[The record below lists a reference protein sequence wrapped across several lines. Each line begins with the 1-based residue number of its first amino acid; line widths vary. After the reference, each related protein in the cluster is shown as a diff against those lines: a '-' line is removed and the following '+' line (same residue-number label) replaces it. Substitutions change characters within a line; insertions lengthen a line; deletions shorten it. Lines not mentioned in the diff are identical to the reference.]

1 MIQFLSKKITDFL
14 AAKVSY
20 SLEDDRYQAML
31 FFIKA
36 VFHNSIKTVFLL
48 VAAFIISM
56 EVSEDFFAYMIFLI
70 CIYGM
75 IKRFSFGVHSSN
87 EILCTITGFIYYF
100 GSVFLAMKIEIHF
113 AVLLMVLGLC
123 LALNWKYAPAS
134 TQKRKIGEKE
144 NKRFKGYVMS
154 VYMDI
159 LMLSAVFKIAALT
172 VFLNL
177 ILFAVT
183 WQTITIL
190 PITYKILGERR
201 D

>member
-1 MIQFLSKKITDFL
+1 MINFLSKKIADFL
-14 AAKVSY
+14 AAKANY
-20 SLEDDRYQAML
+20 DPDDDRYQAML

-36 VFHNSIKTVFLL
+36 VFHNIIKTVFLL
-48 VAAFIISM
+48 VAALIISM
-56 EVSEDFFAYMIFLI
+56 KISRDYFVYMVFLM

-87 EILCTITGFIYYF
+87 EIICTITGFIYYL
-100 GSVFLAMKIEIHF
+100 GSVFLAMRIEIHF
-113 AVLLMVLGLC
+113 TAILIILSLC
-123 LALNWKYAPAS
+123 LALNWKYSPAS

-144 NKRFKGYVMS
+144 NKRFKGYVML

-159 LMLSAVFKIAALT
+159 FILAVVFKMAALP
-172 VFLNL
+172 VLLNL